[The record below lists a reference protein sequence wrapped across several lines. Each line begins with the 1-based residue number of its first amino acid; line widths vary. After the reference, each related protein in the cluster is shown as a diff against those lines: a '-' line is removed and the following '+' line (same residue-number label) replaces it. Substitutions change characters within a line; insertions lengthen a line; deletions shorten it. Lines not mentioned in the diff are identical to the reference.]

1 YNHKRIHSAIG
12 YQSPV
17 EYELHAGLDLAA

>member
-17 EYELHAGLDLAA
+17 EYELHAHMDIAA

>member
-1 YNHKRIHSAIG
+1 MHSAIG